1 VAHALCSD
9 LSIFDFR
16 LKRFFFRKKR
26 VCIFFILSILHAY
39 FLIINC
45 YYILKDI
52 LGEPWMEITSLI
64 GPILGIVAIVGTSI
78 IKGLPPIAL
87 IGGSAM
93 VIIGVG
99 TLGAVV
105 VGHPLKDIIYAFKS
119 LGLFF
124 MGPKLH
130 VEETLLDIERLAQV
144 ARKDGVLAL
153 EKEVEKLDNEFLQ
166 KGIEMVA
173 MNTEPT
179 VIEDTLLNQIQL
191 KYDEEEVGA
200 KFWEDVGIF
209 SPTVGIIG
217 AVLGLMVV
225 MLNLQNPEAIGP
237 GIKTAFIAT
246 VYGVALANLFAI
258 PCSKKLKRML
268 NQKKNFRETVA
279 AGIVGI
285 SQGTSPKI
293 LIERLR
299 SMVGKH

>member
-1 VAHALCSD
+1 
-9 LSIFDFR
+9 
-16 LKRFFFRKKR
+16 
-26 VCIFFILSILHAY
+26 
-39 FLIINC
+39 
-45 YYILKDI
+45 
-52 LGEPWMEITSLI
+52 M
-64 GPILGIVAIVGTSI
+64 
-78 IKGLPPIAL
+78 
-87 IGGSAM
+87 
-93 VIIGVG
+93 
-99 TLGAVV
+99 
-105 VGHPLKDIIYAFKS
+105 
-119 LGLFF
+119 
-124 MGPKLH
+124 
-130 VEETLLDIERLAQV
+130 DIERLAQV

-191 KYDEEEVGA
+191 KFDEEEVGA

-246 VYGVALANLFAI
+246 VYGVALANLFAL

-268 NQKKNFRETVA
+268 NQKKNFREIIA

-293 LIERLR
+293 LNERLR
-299 SMVGKH
+299 SMVEKH

>member
-1 VAHALCSD
+1 
-9 LSIFDFR
+9 
-16 LKRFFFRKKR
+16 
-26 VCIFFILSILHAY
+26 
-39 FLIINC
+39 
-45 YYILKDI
+45 
-52 LGEPWMEITSLI
+52 MEITSLI
-64 GPILGIVAIVGTSI
+64 GPILGVVAIVGTSI

-105 VGHPLKDIIYAFKS
+105 VGHPLKDIIFAFKS
-119 LGLFF
+119 LGLYFK
-124 MGPKLH
+124 GPKLH

-191 KYDEEEVGA
+191 KFDEEEVGA

-246 VYGVALANLFAI
+246 VYGVALANLFAL

-268 NQKKNFRETVA
+268 NQKKNFREIIA

-293 LIERLR
+293 LTERLR
-299 SMVGKH
+299 SMVEKH